1 MNLKINRF
9 LFSQTN
15 IDSGSLTTHS
25 TIVCRFPDPKEYQG
39 IVMKGS
45 GIVGRFK
52 LKVIEDKLSNN
63 SPSISNK
70 IDSKDSQNIDENKQ
84 ANVLTSN
91 QTNIDLSTL
100 TDLYT
105 LKKGGYAVFFV
116 STGVGGYSIE
126 LYQTDKGSQTK
137 TFDSK
142 ELRNDTIFSS
152 MIIRPG
158 TYLITNT
165 VNNTKAELVV
175 NYPELGKMK
184 KILTPFNIE
193 CNVKEIVPNKINVD
207 PSQGLIFKINTLS
220 RIKIELTKA
229 EDRPLKL
236 HREQFLVRTKGSE
249 KFLKKFRMMP
259 RDHTTN
265 LKT

>member
-1 MNLKINRF
+1 MNIKINRF

-45 GIVGRFK
+45 AIIGRFK
-52 LKVIEDKLSNN
+52 LKVVEDRLSNK
-63 SPSISNK
+63 SPSLAE
-70 IDSKDSQNIDENKQ
+70 IDSRVSFQNVGVNKQ
-84 ANVLTSN
+84 TNEIVSN
-91 QTNIDLSTL
+91 QTNIDLSNL
-100 TDLYT
+100 TDSYS
-105 LKKGGYAVFFV
+105 LKIGGYAVFYV

-126 LYQTDKGSQTK
+126 LYQTERGSQTK
-137 TFDSK
+137 KFDSK
-142 ELRNDTIFSS
+142 ELKNDIIFSS

-175 NYPELGKMK
+175 NYPELGKMR
-184 KILTPFNIE
+184 KILTPLGIE
-193 CNVKEIVPNKINVD
+193 CNIKEIFPNKIFVD
-207 PSQGLIFKINTLS
+207 PSQGLIFKINTPS
-220 RIKIELTKA
+220 RIKIELTRP

-236 HREQFLVRTKGSE
+236 HREQFFIRTKGSE
-249 KFLKKFRMMP
+249 KFIKRFKMMP
-259 RDHTTN
+259 RDH
-265 LKT
+265 KP